1 MTSQAEESKH
11 ITPEMCAVLR
21 YLGPARLLERQGLI
35 VLQHCLSG
43 HYAARLTPAGAE
55 VLRHMAVVCRRC
67 GKLGSYRKSTNLE
80 GGSGVSH
87 SRQRKQTQKADRRRP
102 FNLAATGRM
111 PMHQIAF
118 IALSML
124 SALVRNRGRMPVERR
139 WRQPPARA

>member
-21 YLGPARLLERQGLI
+21 YLGAARLLERQGLI

-80 GGSGVSH
+80 GGSGVTTRDNGSKH
-87 SRQRKQTQKADRRRP
+87 KTAGRRRP
-102 FNLAATGRM
+102 FNLAATGGM
-111 PMHQIAF
+111 PMQSDSVYRIFDAY
-118 IALSML
+118 
-124 SALVRNRGRMPVERR
+124 
-139 WRQPPARA
+139 